1 MTVACSQLDPRLEA
15 KLLYW
20 QGYRVAYIA
29 RKLGQPPA
37 TVHSWKKRD
46 EWDTSTSVQ
55 RTETSLEV
63 RLAKVIALDEKT
75 AGDLRE
81 VEVLTQALERTARI
95 RRYDQGGNEADLNP
109 KLRNR
114 NRKRKSKPTRNE
126 VPEEALERLEEAFHD
141 ELFGYQTEWWKQREL
156 NRRIR
161 NILKSRQ
168 VGATY
173 YFAREAFIH
182 ALRTGRNK
190 IFLSASKNQAHVF
203 RQYIVQFAREVGG
216 IDLTGDPIVLPN
228 GAHLYFLGTNFRTA
242 QSYHGDLY
250 IDEYFWIQRFKELN
264 KVASGMAMHKQWTKT
279 YFSTPSSITHE
290 AYPFW
295 DGSHFNRGRKKDSQI
310 VIDTTHANLKDG
322 LLCEDRQWRHIVTVE
337 DAVAQGCDLF
347 DLDELRLEYS
357 QEEYD
362 NLLMC
367 QFIDDTAS
375 IFSLAELQQGMV
387 DTWVVWNDWK
397 PFSTRPFA
405 QRPVWIG
412 YDPSRTTDDASCVV
426 LAPPLVPGGKF
437 RILEK
442 YSWRGMDFPDQ
453 AEKIRALTKRFNVQ
467 HIGID
472 ITGIGYGVYD
482 LVKKFYPGAT
492 KIKYSPE
499 VKTRLVLKAKDVIGS
514 GRLEFDAGWTDVPSA
529 FLMIRKTLTAS
540 GNRVTYEAARSNE
553 TGHADLAW
561 ATMHALDKQ
570 PLQSIAGGGSGS
582 ILEIY

>member
-1 MTVACSQLDPRLEA
+1 MTIARSQLDPRLEA

-20 QGYRVAYIA
+20 QGYRVSYIS
-29 RKLGQPPA
+29 RKLGLPSA

-46 EWDTSTSVQ
+46 EWDTSSSVQ
-55 RTETSLEV
+55 RTETNLEI

-75 AGDLRE
+75 AGDLQE
-81 VEVLTQALERTARI
+81 VEVLTKALERTARI

-114 NRKRKSKPTRNE
+114 NRRRKNKPAKNE
-126 VPEEALERLEEAFHD
+126 VPDDALERLEEAFHD
-141 ELFGYQTEWWKQREL
+141 ELFGYQKKWWQQREL

-295 DGSHFNRGRKKDSQI
+295 DGSHFNRGRKKDGQI
-310 VIDTTHANLKDG
+310 AIDTTHANLKDG

-375 IFSLAELQQGMV
+375 IFSLAELQKGMV

-397 PFSTRPFA
+397 PFSNRPFA

-426 LAPPLVPGGKF
+426 IAPPVVPGGKF

-442 YSWRGMDFPDQ
+442 HSWRGMDFPDQ

-482 LVKKFYPGAT
+482 LVKKFFPAAT

-514 GRLEFDAGWTDVPSA
+514 GRLEFDAGWTDIPSA